1 MVYVGGC
8 GPLGVVPFLGTVEKE
23 AGCSNLGEQASKQ
36 RYSKAS
42 ALVPDFRFL
51 AQAPDLTPRMTDY
64 TP

>member
-1 MVYVGGC
+1 M
-8 GPLGVVPFLGTVEKE
+8 GVVPFLGTVEKE

-36 RYSKAS
+36 HYSKAS

-51 AQAPDLTPRMTDY
+51 AQAPDLTPRMTGY